1 MKNVAPI
8 QLDQFDK
15 IKVMLLPL
23 IKVKVNTQN
32 TNFTISTLNDQV
44 LSMIIKPTKL

>member
-32 TNFTISTLNDQV
+32 TNFTISTQPNRV
-44 LSMIIKPTKL
+44 PTMIIKPTKL

>member
-1 MKNVAPI
+1 MKNVALI

-23 IKVKVNTQN
+23 TKVKVNN
-32 TNFTISTLNDQV
+32 LIVKIS
-44 LSMIIKPTKL
+44 LSTTTPCVSR

>member
-8 QLDQFDK
+8 QFNQFDK

-23 IKVKVNTQN
+23 TKVKVNN
-32 TNFTISTLNDQV
+32 LIVKIS
-44 LSMIIKPTKL
+44 LSTTTPCVSR